1 MKARLLTLS
10 VGVTTVLLALFNG
23 GFGSSPG
30 KWR

>member
-10 VGVTTVLLALFNG
+10 VVVTAFGLAIFNG

-30 KWR
+30 